1 MPQIS
6 HQAIDQ
12 FQACLSLASDL
23 SRHAEAKQAFTEL
36 HSQLAIDNPLAAQM
50 LELAWNE
57 ILSAKRSATF
67 WEQISN
73 VERHMTEQMAASHV
87 QLQQNY
93 LRLVQEQ

>member
-1 MPQIS
+1 MPQLS
-6 HQAIDQ
+6 HQAIEQ

-23 SRHAEAKQAFTEL
+23 SRHAEAKQAFAEL
-36 HSQLAIDNPLAAQM
+36 RNQLAIDYPLAAQM
-50 LELAWNE
+50 LDLAWNE

-73 VERHMTEQMAASHV
+73 VERQMTEQMAANHV